1 MDDLSCSTKEVDSI
15 SFESVI
21 SQLLE
26 TKQINCQDVVSFGLE
41 KIFQFKVTKPMR
53 ICLHSNTCGIDN
65 FILHYGAGACN
76 KIAVWM
82 HDNPQSKPRRI
93 STNADLDC
101 RLLHLLYIPTHFKYV
116 AACAD
121 MTIKTFDNEFN
132 VLSSLELLYTVLDMI
147 YCDTLNVIVV
157 SGVGLVQ
164 ILEFGQY
171 FQDPLAVRSQ
181 IKLTYNNAKEP
192 GIFQVHL
199 NEKNRSILAAC
210 SEAIFFITW
219 DSLADLTCKLVLE
232 NKHRKPLS
240 RIAEYSRERIV
251 ITGMRHEIIAL
262 NLAHTADIYHCDMR
276 W

>member
-1 MDDLSCSTKEVDSI
+1 MDDLSCSTKEVDSV

-41 KIFQFKVTKPMR
+41 KIFQFKVSKPMR
-53 ICLHSNTCGIDN
+53 TCLHSNTSGVDN
-65 FILHYGAGACN
+65 FVLHYGSGGCN
-76 KIAVWM
+76 KIAIWL
-82 HDNPQSKPRRI
+82 HDNPQSRPRRI
-93 STNADLDC
+93 STNANLDC
-101 RLLHLLYIPTHFKYV
+101 KLLHLLYIPTQFKYV

-132 VLSSLELLYTVLDMI
+132 VLSSLELPYTVLDML
-147 YCDTLNVIVV
+147 YCDTQNIIVV

-171 FQDPLAVRSQ
+171 FQDPLAVRGK
-181 IKLTYNNAKEP
+181 IKLAYNDDKEP

-199 NEKNRSILAAC
+199 NGKNRSILAAC
-210 SEAIFFITW
+210 SEAIFFISWKSFT
-219 DSLADLTCKLVLE
+219 DLTCTRVLE
-232 NKHRKPLS
+232 NRHRKPLS

-251 ITGMRHEIIAL
+251 ITGIRHEHSFRNSFKFA
-262 NLAHTADIYHCDMR
+262 
-276 W
+276 